1 MYTLIIDCSG
11 FVLEHS
17 VHMLDPNGGIVGLMH
32 LPSAEI
38 ANFVAKDNRI
48 SNIKLSGAI
57 EYCNGIKE
65 EIEKQLALEY
75 ANGKRNVE
83 IEVI

>member
-17 VHMLDPNGGIVGLMH
+17 VHILDPNGNIVGLMH

-48 SNIKLSGAI
+48 SNIKLSGPI
-57 EYCNGIKE
+57 EYCNGIKV

>member
-11 FVLEHS
+11 FVLEYS
-17 VHMLDPNGGIVGLMH
+17 VHILDPNGSIVGLMH

-48 SNIKLSGAI
+48 SNIKLSGAT

>member
-17 VHMLDPNGGIVGLMH
+17 VHILDPNGNIVGLMH

-38 ANFVAKDNRI
+38 ANFVAKENRI
-48 SNIKLSGAI
+48 SNNKLSGVT

>member
-17 VHMLDPNGGIVGLMH
+17 VHILDPNGDIVGLMH
-32 LPSAEI
+32 LPSSEI
-38 ANFVAKDNRI
+38 AGFVARDTRI
-48 SNIKLSGAI
+48 TNVKLSGAI
-57 EYCNGIKE
+57 EYCNGIKD
-65 EIEKQLALEY
+65 EIERQIALEY
-75 ANGKRNVE
+75 ADNKRKLE

>member
-17 VHMLDPNGGIVGLMH
+17 VHILDPNGNIVGLMH

-48 SNIKLSGAI
+48 SNIKLSGVT

-75 ANGKRNVE
+75 ANDKRNVE

>member
-17 VHMLDPNGGIVGLMH
+17 IHILDPNGNIVGLMH

-48 SNIKLSGAI
+48 SNIKLCGAI

>member
-1 MYTLIIDCSG
+1 
-11 FVLEHS
+11 
-17 VHMLDPNGGIVGLMH
+17 MH

-38 ANFVAKDNRI
+38 ANFIAKDNRI